1 MPGLVRV
8 VIPVFDDWESLEL
21 LLAEIDVVVGK
32 SQLELQVLVVDDGST
47 QLCSALWTPPKHCR
61 APELLRL
68 RRNLGHQRAIAVAL
82 AALASD
88 VDRAQDA
95 ECEAV
100 IVMDGDGE
108 DSPDDIPR
116 LVERLRARAGAEI
129 VFAERTRRAEG
140 LPFRMFYG
148 LFRLAH
154 RLLTGRG
161 VRFGNFS
168 AIPAALLPAFL
179 VLSETWNHYA
189 AAVVRARLPYGTLRT
204 ARRRRLRGKS
214 KMNFVSLVAHGLS
227 AVSVFG
233 DVVATRALIAAVTL
247 LGVGALG
254 IAAALWIRF
263 FTELAIPGW
272 TTNVIAFALILMAQ
286 AVTACFV
293 LSIFTLQSRS
303 AMGFLPCRDYAA
315 FIAKRS
321 PLVRDESALAR
332 EPEPR
337 AQPAVPA

>member
-1 MPGLVRV
+1 MH
-8 VIPVFDDWESLEL
+8 
-21 LLAEIDVVVGK
+21 
-32 SQLELQVLVVDDGST
+32 
-47 QLCSALWTPPKHCR
+47 HCR

-88 VDRAQDA
+88 VDRAHDV

-100 IVMDGDGE
+100 VVMDGDGE
-108 DSPDDIPR
+108 DSADDIPR
-116 LVERLRARAGAEI
+116 LVERLRALPRPEI

-140 LPFRMFYG
+140 LLFRVFYG

-154 RLLTGRG
+154 WLLTGRG

-168 AIPAALLPAFL
+168 VIPAALLPAFL

-189 AAVVRARLPYGTLRT
+189 AAVVRARLPYCTLRT
-204 ARRRRLRGKS
+204 ARRKRLRGKS

-247 LGVGALG
+247 LGVGAVG

-303 AMGFLPCRDYAA
+303 AMGFLPSRDYGA
-315 FIAKRS
+315 FIANRG
-321 PLVRDESALAR
+321 PLHREESIR
-332 EPEPR
+332 PKPTTG